1 MPILPGCQ
9 RGLRANVLA
18 CQRGLCANV
27 PVCQRAKSV
36 PISCLYVPKCQK
48 TYQHAI
54 RRANVSIWCAN
65 VPNRVPI
72 FQRVPKGVPTSQT
85 LLLRN
90 AKGNFHT
97 LLLYKKFYI
106 ILNIIVISYVYH
118 SYIIVISYVYVSYV
132 KIVLYFISILH
143 VILKKNV
150 WNFSFLLFFPYLL
163 FRDDPGWFRI
173 QDDLG
178 WRVSQNWNV
187 IGCRGVGVSKCS
199 RRRIF
204 FFS

>member
-1 MPILPGCQ
+1 M
-9 RGLRANVLA
+9 
-18 CQRGLCANV
+18 
-27 PVCQRAKSV
+27 
-36 PISCLYVPKCQK
+36 
-48 TYQHAI
+48 
-54 RRANVSIWCAN
+54 
-65 VPNRVPI
+65 

-132 KIVLYFISILH
+132 KIVLYFTSVLH
-143 VILKKNV
+143 VILKKSV

-163 FRDDPGWFRI
+163 FRDDPG
-173 QDDLG
+173 
-178 WRVSQNWNV
+178 
-187 IGCRGVGVSKCS
+187 
-199 RRRIF
+199 
-204 FFS
+204 